1 MKQPQRWR
9 IANNSLHVL
18 EQIYQMD
25 RFPPQNT
32 RNELANTLNVSA
44 RQIQVPPGVRRDQRN
59 PSIS

>member
-18 EQIYQMD
+18 EQIYQLD

-32 RNELANTLNVSA
+32 RNELAKTLNVSA
-44 RQIQVPPGVRRDQRN
+44 RQIQVHATPATAAELRVG
-59 PSIS
+59 